1 MKPKSFQLRFDEAEH
16 KRLKVFCAEHGM
28 SMQEFI
34 TKAVD
39 EYRKKWA
46 V

>member
-1 MKPKSFQLRFDEAEH
+1 MKIKSLPVRFDENDH

-28 SMQEFI
+28 TMQEFI
-34 TKAVD
+34 SKAIE